1 MEQLGL
7 NPVLLLAQLISFGV
21 LFFVLKKFL
30 YSSIRKSLN
39 DRTKKIREITE
50 STILFDKKLQKFEQ
64 EKVDFEKKNQEK
76 LQKLIL
82 DAQKDAEGIKKEI
95 LDEADSRSK
104 KVLEEATKRIELERD
119 KASESL
125 KKEAGQLATALA
137 AKILTDPKNST
148 KVLDSSIEELGRINK
163 KDK

>member
-7 NPVLLLAQLISFGV
+7 NPVLLLAQLISFGA

-30 YSSIRKSLN
+30 YSSIKKALD
-39 DRTKKIREITE
+39 DRTEKIREITE

-82 DAQKDAEGIKKEI
+82 DAQKDAEGMKKEI
-95 LDEADSRSK
+95 LEEADSRSK
-104 KVLEEATKRIELERD
+104 KVLEEATRRIEQEKD
-119 KASESL
+119 KATEGL
-125 KKEAGQLATALA
+125 KKEAGKLASALA
-137 AKILTDPKNST
+137 AKILSEPANSI
-148 KVLDSSIEELGRINK
+148 KVLDASIEELGKITK
-163 KDK
+163 KK